1 MMNLVAYFRKTNPP
15 WNLVRAE
22 LTFASS
28 SVKTMADK
36 RVMAG
41 KGSAISLFTKRSL
54 ENRWNVAAAL
64 ATDPLMG
71 NLFLFSDP
79 SSH

>member
-22 LTFASS
+22 PTFASA

-36 RVMAG
+36 RAMAAERAKVARFRFLR
-41 KGSAISLFTKRSL
+41 KGHWKI
-54 ENRWNVAAAL
+54 VG
-64 ATDPLMG
+64 M
-71 NLFLFSDP
+71 
-79 SSH
+79 